1 MMRKTSI
8 WLMVF
13 IIFILS
19 ILCGYFIAKNIK
31 LNQEISSKGEK
42 VEEEISEEEIRKLE
56 AAKVV
61 NSKEEKI
68 GTNTQV
74 ILKTTYSMC
83 EHEEEKIEEQ
93 ANVINMNKEE
103 LEKAYIGWN
112 ITNFSED
119 EVILEKENAG
129 ICGEHYII
137 SEEDGV
143 VVVYKKILD
152 EETGEISKEAVR
164 TTDISVEYLPE
175 EDLANIRSGEEIYG
189 KEELNKFLEDYE

>member
-1 MMRKTSI
+1 MRKTSI
-8 WLMVF
+8 WLMIF

-19 ILCGYFIAKNIK
+19 IFCGYFVAKNIK
-31 LNQEISSKGEK
+31 LSKEISSKGEE

-103 LEKAYIGWN
+103 LEKVYSGWN
-112 ITNFSED
+112 IVKFSED
-119 EVILEKENAG
+119 EVNLEKEING
-129 ICGEHYII
+129 ICGEHYVI
-137 SEEDGV
+137 SEENGV

-152 EETGEISKEAVR
+152 EETGEVSKETVR

-175 EDLANIRSGEEIYG
+175 EDLTNIRSGEEIYG

>member
-1 MMRKTSI
+1 MRKTSI
-8 WLMVF
+8 WLMIF

-19 ILCGYFIAKNIK
+19 ILFGYFVAKNIK
-31 LNQEISSKGEK
+31 LNKEITSKGEK
-42 VEEEISEEEIRKLE
+42 VEGEISEEEIRKLE

-103 LEKAYIGWN
+103 LEKVYSGWN
-112 ITNFSED
+112 IVKFSED
-119 EVILEKENAG
+119 EVNLEKEING
-129 ICGEHYII
+129 ICGEHYIV
-137 SEEDGV
+137 SEGNGV

-152 EETGEISKEAVR
+152 EETGEVSKETVR

-175 EDLANIRSGEEIYG
+175 EDLTNIRSGEEIYG

>member
-1 MMRKTSI
+1 MRKTSI
-8 WLMVF
+8 WLMIF

-19 ILCGYFIAKNIK
+19 ILFGYFVAKNIK
-31 LNQEISSKGEK
+31 LNKEITSKGEK

-103 LEKAYIGWN
+103 LEKVYSGWN
-112 ITNFSED
+112 IVKFSED
-119 EVILEKENAG
+119 EVNLEKEING
-129 ICGEHYII
+129 ICGEHYIV
-137 SEEDGV
+137 SEGNGV

-152 EETGEISKEAVR
+152 EETGEVSKETVR

-175 EDLANIRSGEEIYG
+175 EDLTNIRSGEEIYG